1 MYKLGITGGMGSGK
15 STATSYFKSKGAK
28 IFDADEK
35 AKQLLIN
42 SESIQGKIIHEFGEI
57 ITSNNIIDLKKLSKY
72 AFASKINQQILND
85 IIWPEVAKLILSAS
99 ELAKKKNTPLFI
111 VDAALLLEAKYSH
124 FFDSILL
131 ITADKTIRQQRASLR
146 KNIPIDQIEKRMA
159 LQLPE
164 DEKAKISDFIIKNNG
179 DIAEFYRELEE
190 FFITLP

>member
-131 ITADKTIRQQRASLR
+131 ITADKTIRQQRVSLR
-146 KNIPIDQIEKRMA
+146 KNIPTDQIEKRMA